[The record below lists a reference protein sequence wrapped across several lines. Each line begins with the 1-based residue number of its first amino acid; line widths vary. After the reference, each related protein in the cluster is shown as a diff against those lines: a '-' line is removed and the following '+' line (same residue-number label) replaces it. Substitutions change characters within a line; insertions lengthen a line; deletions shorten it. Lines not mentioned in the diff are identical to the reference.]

1 LRSYLF
7 NQILARRISLG
18 HWEMPLAG
26 DVFMLRGSHSIFK
39 DEISDD
45 LLARYQQLDI
55 ASSASLYGTGRNQI
69 SDEAQ
74 ALEEQVFAQH
84 EDIIDCLDRQGTKLQ
99 MRALR
104 VVVEGFSY
112 DYDAEK
118 RNLWL
123 KLTLPAG
130 SYVTT
135 MLEHFIDLKDA
146 S

>member
-1 LRSYLF
+1 
-7 NQILARRISLG
+7 
-18 HWEMPLAG
+18 
-26 DVFMLRGSHSIFK
+26 MLRGSHSYFK
-39 DEISDD
+39 EEIDDD

-55 ASSASLYGTGRNQI
+55 ASSASLYGSGRNQI
-69 SDEAQ
+69 TDKAQ
-74 ALEEQVFAQH
+74 AIEEQVFAQH
-84 EDIIDCLDRQGTKLQ
+84 ADITDCLDRQGAKLQ

-104 VVVEGFSY
+104 AVVDDFSY
-112 DYDAEK
+112 DYDAEQ

-135 MLEHFIDLKDA
+135 MLEHFINLKDA